1 MHMVGIQISPIQLM
15 YPWYGAL
22 AALQTTY
29 TTTWSTNMVDPLN
42 EMLLVVTVPVTIVL
56 LGAIYA
62 IGRAYL
68 ETRDD
73 CAHTWSRWSDPQK
86 TEGHP
91 HQTRSCNKC
100 NMHQSRLVQ

>member
-1 MHMVGIQISPIQLM
+1 
-15 YPWYGAL
+15 
-22 AALQTTY
+22 
-29 TTTWSTNMVDPLN
+29 MVDPLN
-42 EMLLVVTVPVTIVL
+42 EMLLVVTIPVTIVL
-56 LGAIYA
+56 LGAIY
-62 IGRAYL
+62 GLFRAFL

-73 CAHTWSRWSDPQK
+73 CQHAWSRWSDPQK

>member
-1 MHMVGIQISPIQLM
+1 MQTALLM
-15 YPWYGAL
+15 
-22 AALQTTY
+22 TF
-29 TTTWSTNMVDPLN
+29 TTTWRLNVVDPVN
-42 EMLLVVTVPVTIVL
+42 EMLLVVTIPVTIVL

-62 IGRAYL
+62 IGKAFL

-86 TEGHP
+86 GDAHP
-91 HQTRSCNKC
+91 YQTRSCNKC